1 MVDTVQV
8 TDNAEANPTME
19 QQEKIMDAQEQAKQN
34 GDRPEW
40 LPEKFA
46 NAEELAKAYSNLE
59 NKLGGNEEAP
69 QETQTEEQPQTQEEL
84 EKATGLDLNP
94 FYKEFEDNG
103 ELSQESFETLNTLGL
118 PKEVVETYIAGQQSI
133 ADSMTADIYNTV
145 GGEQEYRSMMEWA
158 SNNLSENDIQAYN
171 NALETDINSAKLTLK
186 GIQAQYTSNN
196 VTNEPNLTQ
205 GQNTSGRADI
215 FNSTAEIVNAIN
227 DKRYAEDSHYRNQVE
242 EKIKRSKV
250 L

>member
-1 MVDTVQV
+1 
-8 TDNAEANPTME
+8 ME
-19 QQEKIMDAQEQAKQN
+19 EVSWKQEQM
-34 GDRPEW
+34 
-40 LPEKFA
+40 
-46 NAEELAKAYSNLE
+46 LE
-59 NKLGGNEEAP
+59 VSLNEP
-69 QETQTEEQPQTQEEL
+69 DDFL
-84 EKATGLDLNP
+84 KVR
-94 FYKEFEDNG
+94 
-103 ELSQESFETLNTLGL
+103 ETLSRIGVASR
-118 PKEVVETYIAGQQSI
+118 KEKKLYQSCHILHKQGKYYIVHFKELFALDGK
-133 ADSMTADIYNTV
+133 DT
-145 GGEQEYRSMMEWA
+145 
-158 SNNLSENDIQAYN
+158 NLSENDIQAYN